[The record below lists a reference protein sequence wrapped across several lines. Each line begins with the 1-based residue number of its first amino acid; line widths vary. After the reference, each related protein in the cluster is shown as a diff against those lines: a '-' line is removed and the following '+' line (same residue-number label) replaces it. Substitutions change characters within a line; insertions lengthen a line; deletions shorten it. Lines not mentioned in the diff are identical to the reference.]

1 MEDYIKVRRMRY
13 EEELT
18 LREIARETGFHR
30 NTIQKILEHGAP
42 PGYQRSQPTRK
53 PVLGRYLKVIDAIL
67 EKDQTQPVKQRHT
80 AMRIFHRLQEEYGY
94 SGGSYPGL

>member
-30 NTIQKILEHGAP
+30 NTIQKILEHGGP
-42 PGYQRSQPTRK
+42 PGYQRGQPPESRFWA
-53 PVLGRYLKVIDAIL
+53 GISR
-67 EKDQTQPVKQRHT
+67 
-80 AMRIFHRLQEEYGY
+80 
-94 SGGSYPGL
+94 